1 MFLITFIFPVTIV
14 TKAQVA
20 KQDSQIRHLVIQKG
34 ENWYGGAVNEGDRM
48 PFPEGYSLNLYGD
61 NKGNQSS
68 PLLLSSSGRFVWS
81 EDPFQFTFK
90 NNQLI
95 ISRALSKII
104 IDSNQHTLAE
114 GFKAAGKRFFPA
126 NGKMPDTLLFSRP
139 QYNTW
144 IELVYNQNQADI
156 LKYAHS
162 IIDNGFPPGVL
173 MIDDNWAPFYGK
185 FSFRRDRFPDA
196 AGMMDELHRLGFKV
210 MLWVCPFIS
219 PDTEVFRELID
230 KKLLLLDNENNNV
243 VSWQKAHNPAII
255 NWWNGYSAVLDFT
268 NPGTIEWYHKQL
280 EFMVT
285 TFGIDGFKFD
295 GGDMEYYPKGTISF
309 KKVTPNKHSEL
320 WGTFGTYYPLNEY
333 RAMWKRGGEP
343 LVERLRDKGH
353 NWEDVRKLIP
363 DITAAG
369 LLGYS
374 FTCPDMIGGGEFSSF
389 IGKDK
394 LDETLVVRWAQVS
407 ALMPMMQ
414 FSAAPWRVLNTENLN
429 AIKKVVDLRLGLTP
443 YIIKLVKESAIT
455 GEPIVRNLE
464 YAFPNKGFG
473 KIRDQFMLGEKYM
486 VAPVVEKGYR
496 RKVVFPEGVWR
507 GDDGKQIKGPATVE
521 IDVPIERLP
530 VFEFIEK

>member
-1 MFLITFIFPVTIV
+1 MKKIMFLITFMFPVTIV

-34 ENWYGGAVNEGDRM
+34 ENWYGGAVNEGDKM

-95 ISRALSKII
+95 ISRALSKVI

-196 AGMMDELHRLGFKV
+196 AG
-210 MLWVCPFIS
+210 
-219 PDTEVFRELID
+219 
-230 KKLLLLDNENNNV
+230 
-243 VSWQKAHNPAII
+243 
-255 NWWNGYSAVLDFT
+255 
-268 NPGTIEWYHKQL
+268 
-280 EFMVT
+280 
-285 TFGIDGFKFD
+285 
-295 GGDMEYYPKGTISF
+295 
-309 KKVTPNKHSEL
+309 
-320 WGTFGTYYPLNEY
+320 
-333 RAMWKRGGEP
+333 
-343 LVERLRDKGH
+343 
-353 NWEDVRKLIP
+353 
-363 DITAAG
+363 
-369 LLGYS
+369 
-374 FTCPDMIGGGEFSSF
+374 
-389 IGKDK
+389 
-394 LDETLVVRWAQVS
+394 
-407 ALMPMMQ
+407 
-414 FSAAPWRVLNTENLN
+414 
-429 AIKKVVDLRLGLTP
+429 
-443 YIIKLVKESAIT
+443 
-455 GEPIVRNLE
+455 
-464 YAFPNKGFG
+464 
-473 KIRDQFMLGEKYM
+473 
-486 VAPVVEKGYR
+486 
-496 RKVVFPEGVWR
+496 
-507 GDDGKQIKGPATVE
+507 
-521 IDVPIERLP
+521 
-530 VFEFIEK
+530 